1 MKLKLLAFKIKIYKN
16 QNIMYLPKYQR
27 HRYKIIMISFNSQK
41 SFIIMIIM
49 TLLNFKRA
57 LTVHYSIVQDCTSPL
72 TQPRSEPVRPLHCQV
87 HTLWG
92 EECSVSTNTTT
103 SCVKLY
109 LSRVGRGKRGLEWGD
124 SGEASGVL

>member
-1 MKLKLLAFKIKIYKN
+1 MIVKLKLLAFKIKIYKN

-57 LTVHYSIVQDCTSPL
+57 LTVHYSTGLLYITHHTF
-72 TQPRSEPVRPLHCQV
+72 TQPRSEPVRPLHCKYTPCGV
-87 HTLWG
+87 F
-92 EECSVSTNTTT
+92 SVNKHNN
-103 SCVKLY
+103 KL
-109 LSRVGRGKRGLEWGD
+109 
-124 SGEASGVL
+124 